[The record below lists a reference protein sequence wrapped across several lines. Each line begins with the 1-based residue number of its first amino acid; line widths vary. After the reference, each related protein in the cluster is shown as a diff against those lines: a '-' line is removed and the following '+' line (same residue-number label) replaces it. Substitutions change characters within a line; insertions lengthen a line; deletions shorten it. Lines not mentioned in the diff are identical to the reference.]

1 MLLTKCFNIHLH
13 NKLPVTG
20 IRFCKNPLINNAL
33 TDSWKHRAK
42 LSKESRGNKADLGVI
57 SSEVRP
63 ETTGNR
69 DSESDLESNEK
80 TEVQSTLWTDLS
92 K

>member
-63 ETTGNR
+63 ETTGVDASAKEMNT
-69 DSESDLESNEK
+69 DKE
-80 TEVQSTLWTDLS
+80 EVSRQNLGSTYM
-92 K
+92 